1 MAPRRRKALSPASQ
15 RRALVPEWDATKGR
29 SAFDADAWSSD
40 GGATPT
46 PPPTPRK
53 AVVGESADFHKAIA
67 EFEAMCPTRTPVL
80 DPHPRRAVGELKS
93 PIYPGEKPAGGF
105 SPPTSPP
112 KPPAIQVA
120 LARNYPISRLN
131 PLPNVQELVCL
142 MYTSSTLLQ
151 SRRSPRRR
159 SS

>member
-53 AVVGESADFHKAIA
+53 AVIGESADFHKAIA
-67 EFEAMCPTRTPVL
+67 ITGDDDFL
-80 DPHPRRAVGELKS
+80 GGVG
-93 PIYPGEKPAGGF
+93 GGGAWGDED
-105 SPPTSPP
+105 SD
-112 KPPAIQVA
+112 
-120 LARNYPISRLN
+120 
-131 PLPNVQELVCL
+131 
-142 MYTSSTLLQ
+142 
-151 SRRSPRRR
+151 
-159 SS
+159 